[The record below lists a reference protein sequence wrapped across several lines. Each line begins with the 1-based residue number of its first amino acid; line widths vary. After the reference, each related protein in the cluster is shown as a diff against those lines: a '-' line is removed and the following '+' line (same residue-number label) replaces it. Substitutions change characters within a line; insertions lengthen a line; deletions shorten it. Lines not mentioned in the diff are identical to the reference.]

1 MIIRSVDMLGINVVS
16 LEDLSIKESI
26 DFMHMKPILEILIL
40 NDQKTIVTTG
50 RDKKI
55 SIWNLHRKVLIVT
68 KSDH

>member
-55 SIWNLHRKVLIVT
+55 SIWNLHRKVLIAT

>member
-40 NDQKTIVTTG
+40 ND
-50 RDKKI
+50 
-55 SIWNLHRKVLIVT
+55 
-68 KSDH
+68 